1 MATSYEPHQLDQIR
15 SLLEDQREC
24 ITLRCI
30 MLELSVNR
38 RVARQIL
45 ARLVNDA
52 AGSPPGDGTRYTVVR
67 MLPRKNA
74 DGKTRM
80 ELVAGGAEGVPFS
93 IAVDD
98 SAGDGSNDGEP
109 MDEDEVDGDGNPI
122 VIAPGDPRKAGGGG
136 SFIEQLV
143 AAHERSLATQ
153 REMMGDPDQVAGLLD
168 ILADT
173 TIAPAAALCGD
184 DGKIKYT
191 FREVTAATFS
201 KFGKKKPAG
210 GGGAFG
216 SSRGGGSGPKF
227 PEAKSKKGKPT
238 TAEAFFGSAT
248 TKKKK
253 DKKKPAVENNKKGGQ
268 KENNGSS
275 EKKAASAPSSARA
288 KAKGGGNV
296 DDFVGDVDE
305 DDEFEQME
313 VKRKARKDTE
323 AKADEKAGKRRQKNK
338 KKVIEE
344 EEDDEDEEMEDAKP
358 AAKADDISDDEIEYD
373 DVIDVSGKSGRKK
386 SVMSKGALNAYTAKK
401 APSPAATAA
410 PGGEGSKKRRKRLV
424 EQTTTDE
431 NGFFKTEF
439 VAVWEEVE
447 DEGDGASSARNSGV
461 AKGGAAGKAAP
472 AKKGAKAGGKGKKQ
486 AGLMGFFAKKK

>member
-122 VIAPGDPRKAGGGG
+122 VIAPGDPRKAGG
-136 SFIEQLV
+136 
-143 AAHERSLATQ
+143 AARSSSSSW
-153 REMMGDPDQVAGLLD
+153 RPMSGDRGHLLQVRQEEASWRGRRLRLL
-168 ILADT
+168 
-173 TIAPAAALCGD
+173 
-184 DGKIKYT
+184 
-191 FREVTAATFS
+191 E
-201 KFGKKKPAG
+201 
-210 GGGAFG
+210 
-216 SSRGGGSGPKF
+216 GGGSGPKF

>member
-1 MATSYEPHQLDQIR
+1 MATSYEPHQLDQVR

-45 ARLVNDA
+45 ARLVDDA
-52 AGSPPGDGTRYTVVR
+52 AGSPGSPPATAGPGDGNRYTVVR

-80 ELVAGGAEGVPFS
+80 ELVAGGTEGVPFS

-98 SAGDGSNDGEP
+98 APNDGSNDAEP

-122 VIAPGDPRKAGGGG
+122 AIAPEDLRKAGGDG

-153 REMMGDPDQVAGLLD
+153 RDMMRDPDQVAGLLD

-173 TIAPAAALCGD
+173 TITPAAALCGE
-184 DGKIKYT
+184 DGRIKYT
-191 FREVTAATFS
+191 KREVTAATFS
-201 KFGKKKPAG
+201 KFAGGKKKPAG
-210 GGGAFG
+210 GGGFG
-216 SSRGGGSGPKF
+216 SSSGPKF
-227 PEAKSKKGKPT
+227 PQAKSRKGKPT

-248 TKKKK
+248 TKKKM
-253 DKKKPAVENNKKGGQ
+253 DKKKPAAETKKDNQ

-275 EKKAASAPSSARA
+275 EKKAASSA

-305 DDEFEQME
+305 DEEFEQME
-313 VKRKARKDTE
+313 IKRK
-323 AKADEKAGKRRQKNK
+323 
-338 KKVIEE
+338 
-344 EEDDEDEEMEDAKP
+344 
-358 AAKADDISDDEIEYD
+358 
-373 DVIDVSGKSGRKK
+373 VSFFDY
-386 SVMSKGALNAYTAKK
+386 ACLQ
-401 APSPAATAA
+401 AP
-410 PGGEGSKKRRKRLV
+410 LY
-424 EQTTTDE
+424 
-431 NGFFKTEF
+431 
-439 VAVWEEVE
+439 
-447 DEGDGASSARNSGV
+447 
-461 AKGGAAGKAAP
+461 
-472 AKKGAKAGGKGKKQ
+472 
-486 AGLMGFFAKKK
+486 